1 MQDKALRQDLID
13 TCLAMNASGINR
25 GTAGNISVRTK
36 ENRFL
41 VTPSG
46 IPYHEMAPDQVVDM
60 GVDGSFLGDWKP
72 SSEWR
77 MHADIYAARTDAKA
91 ILHCHAPHA
100 TAISCLRKDVPPF
113 HYMIAV
119 TGAKVI
125 KCAGYA
131 LFGTQELSTSMMA
144 AFGEGNT
151 CLLANH
157 GFTCFSKDLKSV
169 LKLGIEI
176 ENLCQQYILACSIG
190 EPVILSDSEMN
201 DALGVFSGYG
211 KQPKLAAMS

>member
-1 MQDKALRQDLID
+1 MSDKALRQELID

-25 GTAGNISVRTK
+25 GTAGNISLRTSDD
-36 ENRFL
+36 RFL

-46 IPYHEMAPDQVVDM
+46 IAYHDMTPDQVVDM
-60 GVDGSFLGDWKP
+60 MVDGSYRGDWKP

-77 MHADIYAARTDAKA
+77 MHADIYAEKMEAKA

-100 TAISCLRKDVPPF
+100 TAVSCLRRDVPAF
-113 HYMIAV
+113 HYMIGV
-119 TGAKVI
+119 TGTSI
-125 KCAGYA
+125 IRCAHYE
-131 LFGTQELSTSMMA
+131 LFGTQELSTAMME
-144 AFGEGNT
+144 AFGDGNT

-176 ENLCQQYILACSIG
+176 ENLCQQYILACSLG
-190 EPVILSDSEMN
+190 DPVILSDAQMKE
-201 DALGVFSGYG
+201 ALDVFAGYG
-211 KQPKLAAMS
+211 KQPRFRTH

>member
-1 MQDKALRQDLID
+1 MTDSALRRELID
-13 TCLAMNASGINR
+13 TCLEMNASGINR
-25 GTAGNISVRTK
+25 GTAGNISVRTVD
-36 ENRFL
+36 NRFL

-46 IPYHEMAPDQVVDM
+46 IPYHEMVPDQVVDM
-60 GVDGSFLGDWKP
+60 MVDGSYAGDWKP

-77 MHADIYAARTDAKA
+77 MHADIYAAKSEAKA

-100 TAISCLRKDVPPF
+100 TAISCLRKDIPPF
-113 HYMIAV
+113 HYMIGV
-119 TGAKVI
+119 TGACVI
-125 KCAGYA
+125 RCARYE
-131 LFGTQELSTSMMA
+131 LFGTQELSTAMME
-144 AFGEGNT
+144 AFGKGNT

-190 EPVILSDSEMN
+190 NPAILSEGQMR
-201 DALGVFSGYG
+201 DALGVFAGYG
-211 KQPKLAAMS
+211 KQPKLAEAL